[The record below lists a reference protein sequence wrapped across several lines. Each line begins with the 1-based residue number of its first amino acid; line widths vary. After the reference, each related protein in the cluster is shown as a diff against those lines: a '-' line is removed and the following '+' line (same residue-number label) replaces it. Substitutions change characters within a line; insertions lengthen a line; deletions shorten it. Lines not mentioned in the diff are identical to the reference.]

1 MTIIFYNCDGNVAFS
16 HAFYNSHVF
25 TGWNKLLLYTF
36 NSTVIISILSLYIP
50 FSRYSKINFLR
61 EYQKGLSRRY
71 CLLDF
76 NVKVRGVG
84 YIGYTNDFTPQQ
96 SQAWGRSCWSLI
108 KLLVIV
114 TLNNLTSEV
123 NDMHFINEMH
133 LVLKIAICSR
143 HTYSECFVNFFLRW
157 NKAIT
162 YNL

>member
-36 NSTVIISILSLYIP
+36 KSTVIISILSLYIP

-114 TLNNLTSEV
+114 TLNKRGERYAFYQRNAFSFKNSNLFKTYLFWV
-123 NDMHFINEMH
+123 FCKF
-133 LVLKIAICSR
+133 LLK
-143 HTYSECFVNFFLRW
+143 V
-157 NKAIT
+157 K
-162 YNL
+162 